1 MSNSKKSF
9 GEVISQVQVMS
20 AGLKNNAEEV
30 AKRGISTEFVTAL
43 EKERA
48 EAIALNDEQEKAKAE
63 LKVKT
68 DALNAK
74 MNSIEAKMSEAK
86 KVVKLALPK
95 AQWIEFGISDKK

>member
-20 AGLKNNAEEV
+20 AGLKNNSEEV
-30 AKRGISTEFVTAL
+30 SKRGISTEFVTAL

>member
-30 AKRGISTEFVTAL
+30 SKRGISTEFVTAL